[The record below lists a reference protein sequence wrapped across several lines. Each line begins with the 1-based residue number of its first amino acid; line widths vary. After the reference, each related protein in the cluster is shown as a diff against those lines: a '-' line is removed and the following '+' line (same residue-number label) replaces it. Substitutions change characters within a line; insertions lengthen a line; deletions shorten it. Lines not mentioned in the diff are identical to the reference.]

1 MKQLVSVLFI
11 LVLLSSCQPKAEE
24 VPTDL
29 AGKKEYLLS
38 KKRELKALQK
48 TVDELTAEIEKE
60 EPSKGKLKKNVSA
73 KKLAKQDFNR
83 YSEIQANVEA
93 DEPSYASSETG
104 GRITSMNI
112 KEGDY
117 VKKGQLVAKID
128 MESVN
133 KQIAELKTSRGL
145 AQDVFDRQ
153 KRLWD
158 QKIGTEMQ
166 YLQAKNNL
174 ERIDK
179 TLETINHQL
188 TKANVY
194 APSSGYAEMIMAKS
208 GEMAGP
214 GTPIIQIL
222 NTSKLKVVAALSENF
237 LGKIKRGQMVDV
249 NFPALELDT
258 KAKVSQLGRTIDP
271 ANRTFKVELNVP
283 NAKGQLKPNLLAT
296 IKVNDYSSKDVVVVP
311 LELVQEEISGK
322 KYVMVVEK
330 EGEEEVARKKYVE
343 TGESYQAQI
352 EIPTG
357 LNGDELLIIDG
368 ARTLVDNELIKV
380 SLITELSENKKQ

>member
-1 MKQLVSVLFI
+1 MKQLVSLFI
-11 LVLLSSCQPKAEE
+11 ILALLFSCQQTEE

-29 AGKKEYLLS
+29 AGKKEFLLN
-38 KKRELKALQK
+38 KKKELKELQK
-48 TVDELTAEIEKE
+48 SIDALTADIEKE
-60 EPSKGKLKKNVSA
+60 EPPKEKPRKNVSA

-83 YSEIQANVEA
+83 FSEIQANVEA

-104 GRITSMNI
+104 GRILSMNI

-117 VKKGQLVAKID
+117 VKKGQVIAKID
-128 MESVN
+128 METVN
-133 KQIAELKTSRGL
+133 KQIAELNSSRGL
-145 AQDVFDRQ
+145 AQDVYDRQ

-166 YLQAKNNL
+166 FLQAKNNL

-179 TLETINHQL
+179 SLETIKHQL
-188 TKANVY
+188 SKANVY
-194 APSSGYAEMIMAKS
+194 APSSGYAEMILAKS

-222 NTSKLKVVAALSENF
+222 NTSKLKVVASLSENY

-249 NFPALELDT
+249 NFPALNLDT

-283 NAKGQLKPNLLAT
+283 NAKQQLKPNLLAT
-296 IKVNDYSSKDVVVVP
+296 ILVNDYSAKDAVVVP

-322 KYVMVVEK
+322 KYVMVADK
-330 EGEEEVARKKYVE
+330 EGADDIASKRYIE

-352 EIPTG
+352 EILSG
-357 LNGDELLIIDG
+357 LNGDETIVVDG
-368 ARTLVDNELIKV
+368 ARTLVDKEPIKV
-380 SLITELSENKKQ
+380 SILTELSENKQ